1 MNPSDA
7 PHKTVRETT
16 PRLTQVN
23 ASLAAIRYLFFA
35 MKIRPLL
42 VLTALSLG
50 SALIP
55 ALRAADAAREIAIT
69 ANDAM
74 QFNLKEITATPGE
87 KLSVKL
93 SHIGK
98 LPKAAMG
105 HNWVLFSATSD
116 ADVQKIAMEC
126 MKNAPEYL
134 PKDRS
139 VVLAHTKLLGGGES
153 DVITFTAPDKPGAYP
168 YICTFPGHFSMM
180 KGKLIVK

>member
-1 MNPSDA
+1 M
-7 PHKTVRETT
+7 
-16 PRLTQVN
+16 QVN
-23 ASLAAIRYLFFA
+23 ASRLDIPYPFLA

-42 VLTALSLG
+42 VLTAIGLG
-50 SALIP
+50 SAFLP
-55 ALRAADAAREIAIT
+55 ALHAADAAREIAIT

-74 QFNLKEITATPGE
+74 QFNLKEITAAPGE
-87 KLSVKL
+87 KLSIKL

-126 MKNAPEYL
+126 MKNAPDYL

-139 VVLAHTKLLGGGES
+139 VVLAHTKLIGGGES
-153 DVITFTAPDKPGAYP
+153 DVITFTAPDKPGSYP